1 MQMKNVVVVNVVVVK
16 VVKALILPLIL
27 VLLVNLTGCS
37 EEKSDMVL
45 DVQEVNIAEDLM
57 MPVNYYK
64 MPLEY
69 YKVNA
74 PTEGKSK
81 VKLAIMT
88 SDKESIEEIWT
99 CEFDLKKIDELF
111 FNFSEKCFLLNDHE
125 KGKKSYSKTSVEVG
139 NDKLIKKIL
148 DASEAV
154 GGSFSVSKEQF
165 ATGKS
170 TCLFYKSPSISDS
183 EIELLQNGEFDKL
196 KSEILFVTITPID

>member
-16 VVKALILPLIL
+16 AVKALILPLIL

>member
-1 MQMKNVVVVNVVVVK
+1 MQMKNVVK

-37 EEKSDMVL
+37 EEQSDMVL

-81 VKLAIMT
+81 VKLAVMT
-88 SDKESIEEIWT
+88 SDKESIEEICT
-99 CEFDLKKIDELF
+99 CDFDLKKIDELF
-111 FNFSEKCFLLNDHE
+111 LNFSEKYFLLNYHE
-125 KGKKSYSKTSVEVG
+125 KGRKSYNKSLVEVG
-139 NDKLIKKIL
+139 NDKLTKKIL
-148 DASEAV
+148 DASEVA
-154 GGSFSVSKEQF
+154 GGSFPLSKEQF

-183 EIELLQNGEFDKL
+183 EVELLKNGEFDKL

>member
-1 MQMKNVVVVNVVVVK
+1 MQMKNVVEA
-16 VVKALILPLIL
+16 VKALILPLIL

-37 EEKSDMVL
+37 EEKSDIVL
-45 DVQEVNIAEDLM
+45 DVQEAVNITEDLM

-99 CEFDLKKIDELF
+99 CDFDLKNSNGIFGLSYTHFSYIIPLF
-111 FNFSEKCFLLNDHE
+111 CFAYLAFY
-125 KGKKSYSKTSVEVG
+125 GFITP
-139 NDKLIKKIL
+139 KIL
-148 DASEAV
+148 KKQGAA
-154 GGSFSVSKEQF
+154 
-165 ATGKS
+165 
-170 TCLFYKSPSISDS
+170 
-183 EIELLQNGEFDKL
+183 
-196 KSEILFVTITPID
+196 